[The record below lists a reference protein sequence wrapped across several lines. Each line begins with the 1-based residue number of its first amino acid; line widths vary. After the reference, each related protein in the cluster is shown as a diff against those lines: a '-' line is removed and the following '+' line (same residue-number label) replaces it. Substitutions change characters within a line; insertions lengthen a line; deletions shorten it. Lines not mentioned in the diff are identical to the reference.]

1 MTRRLM
7 TATAALVLTSALLV
21 GCSDDDEPSA
31 CGALQDLADEVRDLR
46 DTDLIQEGTDEA
58 RSEVAEI
65 GETWD
70 EATAEAD
77 DQFGDE
83 LDAVDGAV
91 DDLASTIEDHQGETL
106 DEIEDQVTTQ
116 VDAVDAAWDDLTAS
130 VRSELGECDLS
141 ADD

>member
-1 MTRRLM
+1 MTRRLT
-7 TATAALVLTSALLV
+7 TATAALVLASALLV
-21 GCSDDDEPSA
+21 GCSDDEPSA

-46 DTDLIQEGTDEA
+46 ETDVLEEGTEEA

-70 EATAEAD
+70 EASAEAD

-83 LDAVDGAV
+83 LAAVDGAV

-106 DEIEDQVTTQ
+106 DEIGDEVATQ

-130 VRSELGECDLS
+130 VQSELGECDLS